1 MQYLRG
7 KTIMRRITYSYYAAG
22 VFGALAGYFVYGITD
37 NNAVLSLLAFAVVAI
52 VVYFIVNALE
62 DALYKVLDK
71 GVDAAATAMKNA
83 LDKNKEGKNSDG
95 ENNK

>member
-1 MQYLRG
+1 
-7 KTIMRRITYSYYAAG
+7 MRKITYSYHAAG
-22 VFGALAGYFVYGITD
+22 VFGVLAGFCVYVITD

-62 DALYKVLDK
+62 DVLDKVIDK
-71 GVDAAATAMKNA
+71 GVDAAATAVKNA